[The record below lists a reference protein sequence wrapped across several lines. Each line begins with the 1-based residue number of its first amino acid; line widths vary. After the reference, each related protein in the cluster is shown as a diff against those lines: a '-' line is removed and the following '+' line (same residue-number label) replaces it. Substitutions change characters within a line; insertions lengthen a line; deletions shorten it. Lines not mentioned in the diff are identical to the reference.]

1 MAVLA
6 APPLACAPEEGAG
19 GGVRAPQ
26 RSVLVV
32 HEQRSTAKLPFAGR
46 QSSNDDTP

>member
-1 MAVLA
+1 MAVL
-6 APPLACAPEEGAG
+6 
-19 GGVRAPQ
+19 RAPQ

-46 QSSNDDTP
+46 KNLNIDTS